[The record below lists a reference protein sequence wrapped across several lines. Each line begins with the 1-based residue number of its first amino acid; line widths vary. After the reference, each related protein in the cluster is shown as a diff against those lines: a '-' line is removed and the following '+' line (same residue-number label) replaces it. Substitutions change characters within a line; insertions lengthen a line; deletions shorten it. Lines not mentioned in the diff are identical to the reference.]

1 MWLDVLDTARE
12 RISAQNIPITENQ
25 LITFLIVLGLD
36 PGQHLLLT
44 PYIENG
50 EIEKARSLSKIEKL
64 PNAQHYIPSHSGF
77 ITVNKKHNSNMFYWF
92 FPSLNNDT
100 KAPIILW
107 LQGGPG
113 ASGLIGLFNIHG
125 PYFILE
131 NKTAELR
138 PYTWAKEFHMIYI
151 DNPVGTGFSFTESEE
166 GYVTNEEAMAND
178 LYEFLQQFFKVHY
191 EYKSNDLYIVG
202 ESYGGK
208 YVPSIAYKIHK
219 SGPPA
224 EVTFKGIGIG
234 NGAVDPITQMNYAD
248 YFYQLGIIDS
258 KQALNIKNENYLE
271 AVKLFNNIVADV
283 PEEANPNYLLQFS
296 GYDYT
301 YFLLDTKTPQDMT
314 YYRDY
319 IRLPEFRKAVHVGN
333 LTFHTSKKVRDYLLK
348 DFMLSVKPQL
358 IEIMNNYKVL
368 IYNGQLDLT
377 LPYTPMVE
385 FLQSVEW
392 KRSKEYKEAERKIW
406 RLCGTDEIAGY
417 VHNVGDFYHV
427 LIRSSGHMAPHEQ
440 PVYALDLITRFVRD
454 KPLY

>member
-1 MWLDVLDTARE
+1 ML
-12 RISAQNIPITENQ
+12 
-25 LITFLIVLGLD
+25 
-36 PGQHLLLT
+36 
-44 PYIENG
+44 
-50 EIEKARSLSKIEKL
+50 KKI
-64 PNAQHYIPSHSGF
+64 A
-77 ITVNKKHNSNMFYWF
+77 
-92 FPSLNNDT
+92 NNPD
-100 KAPIILW
+100 
-107 LQGGPG
+107 
-113 ASGLIGLFNIHG
+113 S
-125 PYFILE
+125 
-131 NKTAELR
+131 
-138 PYTWAKEFHMIYI
+138 
-151 DNPVGTGFSFTESEE
+151 
-166 GYVTNEEAMAND
+166 
-178 LYEFLQQFFKVHY
+178 
-191 EYKSNDLYIVG
+191 
-202 ESYGGK
+202 K

-258 KQALNIKNENYLE
+258 KQALVLKNLTKKIIQNIKNENYLE

-406 RLCGTDEIAGY
+406 RLCGTDEVAGY